1 MIDGR
6 VLRHTRSSPTPKP
19 RGFVPRLFRVAA
31 WLILVILV
39 TSIVIVLPWRWIAP
53 PTTAFIVRERISSDD
68 PVYYRWIPWSEISP
82 QLAIAAVAT
91 EDQKFPFHNGF
102 DLEAIADALESNR
115 DGNGVR
121 GASTISQQVAKNL
134 FLWPG
139 QNLVRKGAEAYLTVW
154 IELLWPKRR
163 ILEVYLNVAE
173 FGSGIFGAGAAA
185 DHIFGK
191 PARALTL
198 REAATLVAVLPSPK
212 RMSALRP
219 SDYVLGRVAQI
230 ERAVGA
236 LGGPSYLAGL

>member
-6 VLRHTRSSPTPKP
+6 LFLHTASSPTTKP
-19 RGFVPRLFRVAA
+19 RGFVRRLFLVAA
-31 WLILVILV
+31 WSILLMLV
-39 TSIVIVLPWRWIAP
+39 TSIAIVLPWRWIPP
-53 PTTAFIVRERISSDD
+53 PTTAFILREQFVSDN

-82 QLAIAAVAT
+82 QLAIAAVAA
-91 EDQKFPFHNGF
+91 EDQKFPIHNGF

-115 DGNGVR
+115 YGSRVR

-134 FLWPG
+134 FLWPA
-139 QNLVRKGAEAYLTVW
+139 QNLVRKGAEAYLTLW

-185 DHIFGK
+185 EYIFDK

-198 REAATLVAVLPSPK
+198 REAATLVAILPSPK
-212 RMSALRP
+212 RMSAMRP
-219 SDYVLGRVAQI
+219 SDYVLGRVEQI

-236 LGGPSYLAGL
+236 LGGTQYLAGL

>member
-6 VLRHTRSSPTPKP
+6 VLRHTHSNPKAKP
-19 RGFVPRLFRVAA
+19 GGFARRLFRVSA
-31 WLILVILV
+31 WSILVIAV

-53 PTTAFIVRERISSDD
+53 PTTAFIVRERMFGDD
-68 PVYYRWIPWSEISP
+68 PVYYRWIRWSEISP
-82 QLAIAAVAT
+82 QLAIAAVAA

-115 DGNGVR
+115 DGNRVR

-139 QNLVRKGAEAYLTVW
+139 QNLIRKGAEAYLTVW

-173 FGSGIFGAGAAA
+173 FGSGIYGAGAAA
-185 DHIFGK
+185 EHIFGK
-191 PARALTL
+191 PAGALTL
-198 REAATLVAVLPSPK
+198 REAATLAAVLPSPR
-212 RMSALRP
+212 RMSALEP
-219 SDYVLGRVAQI
+219 SDYVQGRAAQI
-230 ERAVGA
+230 EGA
-236 LGGPSYLAGL
+236 IGSLGGARYLAGL